1 MIAANETVKVLDRL
15 GPDANVT
22 MAEAKRIKDA
32 VTEILDGEDGLKD
45 GIVSCR
51 TPSKAQQQKIEAA
64 LRTFLNEKQLDFLR
78 ALAADFALPYPLN
91 HGSGTSY
98 EDGAT
103 ITLNANHVLRLP
115 GADGCGPA
123 GADPERKA

>member
-64 LRTFLNEKQLDFLR
+64 LRTFLKNPLFGSTV
-78 ALAADFALPYPLN
+78 PYHFFGYN
-91 HGSGTSY
+91 
-98 EDGAT
+98 
-103 ITLNANHVLRLP
+103 LRLNIP
-115 GADGCGPA
+115 VGTI
-123 GADPERKA
+123 RIY